1 MYVKKVDLQAPD
13 VGQAFA
19 QSLRETGFA
28 VLGNHPVS
36 NELVDEVFREWEGFF
51 ARSEEDKLKTLFDRE
66 SQAGFFPSTVSETA
80 KGFDVKDIKEYF
92 HFYDWGV
99 FPEGMSD
106 NTKILHTKMTAFA
119 AELLQMIEDNTPA
132 SISQHFSMPLSK
144 MINDSQRILLRI
156 LHYPPITGAEP
167 AGAIRAA
174 DHEDINLITLLPA
187 ATADG
192 LQVKDKQGNWHNIP
206 AGHGDIII
214 NTGDMLAE
222 CTEGY
227 YKATTHRVVN
237 PEGEKAN
244 EPRLSM
250 PLFLHPA
257 DDVKLSER
265 YTANEYRLE
274 RLRELGVY

>member
-144 MINDSQRILLRI
+144 MINDSQRSTGSGKSMLL
-156 LHYPPITGAEP
+156 
-167 AGAIRAA
+167 
-174 DHEDINLITLLPA
+174 
-187 ATADG
+187 
-192 LQVKDKQGNWHNIP
+192 
-206 AGHGDIII
+206 
-214 NTGDMLAE
+214 
-222 CTEGY
+222 
-227 YKATTHRVVN
+227 
-237 PEGEKAN
+237 
-244 EPRLSM
+244 
-250 PLFLHPA
+250 
-257 DDVKLSER
+257 
-265 YTANEYRLE
+265 
-274 RLRELGVY
+274 